1 MRSLLVRFFI
11 NAAALWVV
19 DKIFNGIQFTDN
31 EALLI
36 TAIVF
41 GILNA
46 IIKPVLIVLTLP
58 VTILTLGL
66 FTIIINAIILELT
79 DYFIDRFIVDGFG
92 TAILASLFISVI
104 SILLNNLF
112 KEK

>member
-1 MRSLLVRFFI
+1 MRNLLIRFFI

-19 DKIFNGIQFTDN
+19 DNIFSGILFIDN

-36 TAIVF
+36 AAIVF

-46 IIKPVLIVLTLP
+46 FIKPVLIILTLP
-58 VTILTLGL
+58 VNILTLGL
-66 FTIIINAIILELT
+66 FTIVINAIILELT
-79 DYFIDRFIVDGFG
+79 DYFIDRFVIDTFG

-104 SILLNNLF
+104 SIVLNNML

>member
-1 MRSLLVRFFI
+1 MRNLLIRFFI

-19 DKIFNGIQFTDN
+19 DQLFQDVQFTDN

-36 TAIVF
+36 TALVF

-79 DYFIDRFIVDGFG
+79 DYFIDSFWVEGFG
-92 TAILASLFISVI
+92 TAILASLFISII
-104 SILLNNLF
+104 SIILNNIF

>member
-1 MRSLLVRFFI
+1 MRNLLIRFFI

-19 DKIFNGIQFTDN
+19 DRIFHGIIFWDDQS
-31 EALLI
+31 LLI
-36 TAIVF
+36 AAIVF
-41 GILNA
+41 GLLNA
-46 IIKPVLIVLTLP
+46 FLKPVLIILTLP
-58 VTILTLGL
+58 VNILTLGF

-79 DYFIDRFIVDGFG
+79 DYFIDRFSIDSFT

-104 SILLNNLF
+104 SIILNKVF

>member
-1 MRSLLVRFFI
+1 MRNLLIRFLI

-19 DKIFNGIQFTDN
+19 DNIFNGIQFSDN
-31 EALLI
+31 EALLLA
-36 TAIVF
+36 AIVF

-46 IIKPVLIVLTLP
+46 IIKPVLIILTLP
-58 VTILTLGL
+58 VNILTLGL

-79 DYFIDRFIVDGFG
+79 DYFIDRFIVDTFL
-92 TAILASLFISVI
+92 TAILASLFISII
-104 SILLNNLF
+104 SIVLSNIL